1 MRKTSIAAL
10 AIVLFMAGAAS
21 AQKQLKPWG
30 EWTQKDAQKI
40 LDDSAWGRTQTET
53 DTSQM
58 FYSPT
63 SDPGRTGPD
72 RNLSSST
79 ASAVDR
85 RNSNDSSRLSQGAT
99 NQAVPLNFRIR
110 FFTAKPIRQAFAR
123 MIALKQANLTKEL
136 TAQLTAWSDAHTDDW
151 IIVAVA
157 FDSTDQRYSGPV
169 MQAFGSATTDT
180 VKNSTYLERKDGKRV
195 FASEYQAPG
204 SDGAGAKFVF
214 PRTVN
219 GQPFV
224 NAESGE
230 IRFYSEFQTAK
241 PPIKID
247 MRFKV
252 ADMLFDG
259 KLEY

>member
-1 MRKTSIAAL
+1 MHKNSIVAL
-10 AIVLFMAGAAS
+10 AIVLFMAGAVS
-21 AQKQLKPWG
+21 AQKQLKPWS
-30 EWTQKDAQKI
+30 EWTQRDAQKI

-63 SDPGRTGPD
+63 SDPNRS
-72 RNLSSST
+72 RST
-79 ASAVDR
+79 
-85 RNSNDSSRLSQGAT
+85 SNDSSRLSQGAT

-123 MIALKQANLTKEL
+123 LIALKQATVTKEL

-169 MQAFGSATTDT
+169 MQAFGSATSDT
-180 VKNSTYLERKDGKRV
+180 VKNFTYLERKDGKRV
-195 FASEYQAPG
+195 FAAEYQAPG

-214 PRTVN
+214 PRTIG

-230 IRFYSEFQTAK
+230 IRFYSEFPTAK
-241 PPIKID
+241 PPFKLD

>member
-1 MRKTSIAAL
+1 MRKYSIAAL
-10 AIVLFMAGAAS
+10 TMVLVMAGAVS

-40 LDDSAWGRTQTET
+40 LDDSAWGHTQTDT

-58 FYSPT
+58 FFSPT
-63 SDPGRTGPD
+63 SDPNRGR
-72 RNLSSST
+72 ST
-79 ASAVDR
+79 
-85 RNSNDSSRLSQGAT
+85 SNDSSRLSQGAT

-123 MIALKQANLTKEL
+123 QIALKQANLTKEL
-136 TAQLTAWSDAHTDDW
+136 TAALTAWSDAHTDDW

-195 FASEYQAPG
+195 FAAEYQAPG

-214 PRTVN
+214 PRTVD

-230 IRFYSEFQTAK
+230 IRFYSEFPTAK
-241 PPIKID
+241 PPFKLD

-252 ADMLFDG
+252 ADMMFDG

>member
-1 MRKTSIAAL
+1 MRKNSIAAL
-10 AIVLFMAGAAS
+10 TIVLVMAGAVS
-21 AQKQLKPWG
+21 AQKLKPWG
-30 EWTQKDAQKI
+30 EWSQKDAQKM

-58 FYSPT
+58 FFSPT
-63 SDPGRTGPD
+63 TAPGVNGAR
-72 RNLSSST
+72 ST
-79 ASAVDR
+79 
-85 RNSNDSSRLSQGAT
+85 SNDSSRLRQGAT

-169 MQAFGSATTDT
+169 MQALGSATMAT

-195 FASEYQAPG
+195 FASDYQAPG

-214 PRTVN
+214 ARTLD
-219 GQPFV
+219 GQPFL
-224 NAESGE
+224 NAEGGE
-230 IRFYSEFQTAK
+230 VRFYSEFQTAK
-241 PPIKID
+241 PPFKLD

-252 ADMLFDG
+252 ADMIYDG

>member
-1 MRKTSIAAL
+1 MRNNAIIAL
-10 AIVLFMAGAAS
+10 AVMLFLAAAVS
-21 AQKQLKPWG
+21 AQKPQKPWT
-30 EWTQKDAQKI
+30 EWTQKEAQKI
-40 LDDSAWGRTQTET
+40 LDDSAWGRTQTDT

-58 FYSPT
+58 FFSPT
-63 SDPGRTGPD
+63 SDPNRA
-72 RNLSSST
+72 RST
-79 ASAVDR
+79 
-85 RNSNDSSRLSQGAT
+85 SNDSSRLSQGAT
-99 NQAVPLNFRIR
+99 NQEVKVNYHIR
-110 FFTAKPIRQAFAR
+110 FFTSKPIRQAFAR
-123 MIALKQANLTKEL
+123 LIALKQPTVTKEL

-157 FDSTDQRYSGPV
+157 FDATDQRFSGPV
-169 MQAFGSATTDT
+169 MQAFGSATSET
-180 VKNSTYLERKDGKRV
+180 VKNFSYLERKDGKRV
-195 FASEYQAPG
+195 FAAEYQAPG

-214 PRTVN
+214 PRNVD

-230 IRFYSEFQTAK
+230 IRFYSEFPTAK
-241 PPIKID
+241 PPFKID

>member
-1 MRKTSIAAL
+1 MRKNSIAAF
-10 AIVLFMAGAAS
+10 AMMLFMAGAVL
-21 AQKQLKPWG
+21 AQKPQKPWS

-40 LDDSAWGRTQTET
+40 LDDSAWGRTQTTT

-58 FYSPT
+58 FFSPT
-63 SDPGRTGPD
+63 SRPNPNND

-79 ASAVDR
+79 ASAADR
-85 RNSNDSSRLSQGAT
+85 RDSNDSSRLNQGAT
-99 NQAVPLNFRIR
+99 NQAVSVNYRIR

-123 MIALKQANLTKEL
+123 LIALKQATVTKEL
-136 TAQLTAWSDAHTDDW
+136 TAQLAAWSDAHTDDW

-169 MQAFGSATTDT
+169 MQAFGSATSET
-180 VKNSTYLERKDGKRV
+180 VKNFTYLERKDGKRL
-195 FASEYQAPG
+195 FPAEYQAPG

-214 PRTVN
+214 PRN
-219 GQPFV
+219 IDGQPFV

-230 IRFYSEFQTAK
+230 IRFYSEFQTAR
-241 PPIKID
+241 PPFKID

-252 ADMLFDG
+252 ADMMFDG

>member
-1 MRKTSIAAL
+1 MRKLAIAAL
-10 AIVLFMAGAAS
+10 TMVLLMAGAVS
-21 AQKQLKPWG
+21 AQKPLKNWS

-63 SDPGRTGPD
+63 SQGAGPGLGT
-72 RNLSSST
+72 RNT
-79 ASAVDR
+79 
-85 RNSNDSSRLSQGAT
+85 SNDSSRLSQGAT
-99 NQAVPLNFRIR
+99 NQAVPLNFHIR
-110 FFTAKPIRQAFAR
+110 FFTSRPIRQAFAR
-123 MIALKQANLTKEL
+123 LIALKQATVTKEL

-157 FDSTDQRYSGPV
+157 YDSIDQRYTGPV
-169 MQAFGSATTDT
+169 MQAFGSATIDT
-180 VKNSTYLERKDGKRV
+180 VKNTAYLERKDGKKV
-195 FASEYQAPG
+195 YAAEYQAPG
-204 SDGAGAKFVF
+204 NDGAGAKFVF
-214 PRTVN
+214 PRLVN

-230 IRFYSEFQTAK
+230 IRFYSEFALAK
-241 PPIKID
+241 PPFKLD

>member
-1 MRKTSIAAL
+1 MRKYSIAAL
-10 AIVLFMAGAAS
+10 TMVLFMAVAAS
-21 AQKQLKPWG
+21 AQKPLKPWG

-58 FYSPT
+58 FFSPT
-63 SDPGRTGPD
+63 SDPNRS
-72 RNLSSST
+72 RST
-79 ASAVDR
+79 
-85 RNSNDSSRLSQGAT
+85 SNDSSRLSQGAT

-123 MIALKQANLTKEL
+123 TIALKQATVTKQLTD
-136 TAQLTAWSDAHTDDW
+136 QLTAWSNAHTDDW

-157 FDSTDQRYSGPV
+157 YDSTDQRYTGPV
-169 MQAFGSATTDT
+169 MQAFGSATAETI
-180 VKNSTYLERKDGKRV
+180 KNNTYLERKDGKRV
-195 FASEYQAPG
+195 FASDYQPPG

-214 PRTVN
+214 ARTLD
-219 GQPFV
+219 GQPFL

-230 IRFYSEFQTAK
+230 VRFYSEFPLAK

-252 ADMLFDG
+252 ADMVFDG

>member
-1 MRKTSIAAL
+1 MRNYSIAVL
-10 AIVLFMAGAAS
+10 TMVLFMCGAAS
-21 AQKQLKPWG
+21 AQKPLKPWG
-30 EWTQKDAQKI
+30 EWTQKEAQKI

-63 SDPGRTGPD
+63 SDPNRTGVH
-72 RNLSSST
+72 T
-79 ASAVDR
+79 T
-85 RNSNDSSRLSQGAT
+85 SNDSSRQAQGAT

-123 MIALKQANLTKEL
+123 QIALKQATLTKEL
-136 TAQLTAWSDAHTDDW
+136 TATLTAWSDAHSDDW

-157 FDSTDQRYSGPV
+157 YDSTDQRYSGPV
-169 MQAFGSATTDT
+169 MQAFGSATAETI
-180 VKNSTYLERKDGKRV
+180 KNSTYLERKDGKRV
-195 FASEYQAPG
+195 FASDYQAPG
-204 SDGAGAKFVF
+204 PDGAGAKFVF
-214 PRTVN
+214 ARTLN
-219 GQPFV
+219 GQPFL

-230 IRFYSEFQTAK
+230 VRFYSEFQTAK
-241 PPIKID
+241 PPFKLD

-252 ADMLFDG
+252 ADMMFDG

>member
-1 MRKTSIAAL
+1 MRKNSIAVL
-10 AIVLFMAGAAS
+10 AIMLFMASAVL
-21 AQKQLKPWG
+21 AQKPTKPWT
-30 EWTQKDAQKI
+30 EWSQKDAQKI

-53 DTSQM
+53 DASQM

-63 SDPGRTGPD
+63 SQGAGPGLGT
-72 RNLSSST
+72 RNT
-79 ASAVDR
+79 
-85 RNSNDSSRLSQGAT
+85 SNDSSRLSQGAT

-110 FFTAKPIRQAFAR
+110 FFTARPVRQAFAR
-123 MIALKQANLTKEL
+123 TIALKQATVTKEL
-136 TAQLTAWSDAHTDDW
+136 TAQLTAWSDQHTDDW

-169 MQAFGSATTDT
+169 MQAFGSATAETI
-180 VKNSTYLERKDGKRV
+180 KNSTYLERKDGKRV

-204 SDGAGAKFVF
+204 PDGAGAKFVF
-214 PRTVN
+214 ARTLE
-219 GQPFV
+219 GQPFL

-230 IRFYSEFQTAK
+230 VRFYSEFATAK
-241 PPIKID
+241 PPFKLD

-252 ADMLFDG
+252 ADMMFDG